1 MPVALV
7 ILFVVVV
14 VALVAFVLSV
24 VDDDSRAHRIQDMTR
39 EERFRF
45 DKD

>member
-14 VALVAFVLSV
+14 LVAFALSV

-39 EERFRF
+39 EELFRF

>member
-14 VALVAFVLSV
+14 LVAFVLTV
-24 VDDDSRAHRIQDMTR
+24 IDDDSRAHRIQDMTR